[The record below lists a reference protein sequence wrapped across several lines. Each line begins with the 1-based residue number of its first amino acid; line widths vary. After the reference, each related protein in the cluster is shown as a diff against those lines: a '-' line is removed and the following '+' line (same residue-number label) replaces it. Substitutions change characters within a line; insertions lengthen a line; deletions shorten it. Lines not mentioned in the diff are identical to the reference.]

1 MLIRQ
6 NTPPKSP
13 TTLINEQ
20 VEAWMRANPDRV
32 QRLDNTDY
40 DHSVVKQIKVKDSE
54 RKRVKP
60 LDNKTIQQAL
70 TKDQRKAQK
79 VEISFGKKSKQPAK
93 PTAKPKK
100 TVDKPLN
107 RLQMLAKR
115 RNDWLKYLKTT
126 GQPVTG
132 PEVKKMFGITNPR
145 FTADRI
151 NQDGD
156 YISITKEIY
165 KNRKTLV
172 FRAVRDDA
180 GVKS

>member
-1 MLIRQ
+1 MLR
-6 NTPPKSP
+6 TTPPPKSP
-13 TTLINEQ
+13 TTLTNEQ

-32 QRLDNTDY
+32 KRLDNTDY

-70 TKDQRKAQK
+70 AKDQRKTKK
-79 VEISFGKKSKQPAK
+79 VEISFGKKAK
-93 PTAKPKK
+93 NSAKAAAKPKK
-100 TVDKPLN
+100 TVKPLN

-126 GQPVTG
+126 GQPMTG
-132 PEVKKMFGITNPR
+132 PEVKEMFGITNPR

-165 KNRKTLV
+165 KNRKTLL
-172 FRAVRDDA
+172 FRAVRDGA

>member
-1 MLIRQ
+1 MLR
-6 NTPPKSP
+6 TTPPPKSP
-13 TTLINEQ
+13 TTLTNEQ

-70 TKDQRKAQK
+70 TKDQRKAKNK

-100 TVDKPLN
+100 TECKAPKRPN
-107 RLQMLAKR
+107 RLSVLAKR
-115 RNDWLKYLKTT
+115 RRDWLRYL
-126 GQPVTG
+126 QVTG
-132 PEVKKMFGITNPR
+132 WPMTSREVREMFGISNPR
-145 FTADRI
+145 FTAERI
-151 NQDGD
+151 NQDGEHIA
-156 YISITKEIY
+156 ISKELHN
-165 KNRKTLV
+165 NRKTLL
-172 FRAVRDDA
+172 FTAIKKDRQ
-180 GVKS
+180 